1 MTDKYCSPTSTFT
14 IIELIAVRLTNLNGA
29 FTKFLIFIINVD
41 IILNLIN
48 SPPNPKAKIIK
59 HAELNILDIPPLDK
73 RTSMF
78 YFQYVIH
85 ILSLLLFRYFESLNE
100 DY

>member
-1 MTDKYCSPTSTFT
+1 M
-14 IIELIAVRLTNLNGA
+14 A

-59 HAELNILDIPPLDK
+59 HAELNILDIPPLTK
-73 RTSMF
+73 KHQCFTS
-78 YFQYVIH
+78 YVIH